1 VRGQSEA
8 ATALWT
14 LHPLVN
20 LKRRHAALATALQI
34 KRGMKVRID
43 SYAKHA
49 ASLNS
54 SPPTLNL
61 TTLEDP
67 LMAETGHARNVERF
81 TQLLSFVTSYGAD
94 YAPSNTKI
102 TIPNLQAKLT
112 ASLAAIDGVS
122 TYRAGWIV
130 AVNERQN
137 TFADLRQ
144 LTTRV
149 VNAFAASGAP
159 ENAVDDAKALKR
171 KINGVRAKALPE
183 DNPNTPE
190 NESEGSSV
198 SQRSFTQL
206 TEHLDSLIDLLDTSE
221 TYAPN
226 ETELQIGALQAYST
240 SLKNENNSVINSTTH
255 LSNKRITRDEA
266 LYADGTGLVD
276 LAGLVKK
283 YVKSLYG
290 ADSPQYEQISG
301 LDFTRPR

>member
-1 VRGQSEA
+1 
-8 ATALWT
+8 
-14 LHPLVN
+14 
-20 LKRRHAALATALQI
+20 
-34 KRGMKVRID
+34 
-43 SYAKHA
+43 
-49 ASLNS
+49 
-54 SPPTLNL
+54 
-61 TTLEDP
+61 
-67 LMAETGHARNVERF
+67 MAETGHARNVERF
-81 TQLLSFVTSYGAD
+81 TQLLSFVTNYGAD

-112 ASLAAIDGVS
+112 ASLAGIDGVS
-122 TYRAGWIV
+122 TYRAGLTV
-130 AVNERQN
+130 AINERQN
-137 TFADLRQ
+137 AFADLQR
-144 LTTRV
+144 LATRM

-171 KINGVRAKALPE
+171 KLDGARAKALPQ

-190 NESEGSSV
+190 DESQGNSV
-198 SQRSFTQL
+198 SQQSYTQL

-240 SLKNENNSVINSTTH
+240 SLKSENNSVINSTTA

-266 LYADGTGLVD
+266 LYAEGTGLVD

-283 YVKSLYG
+283 YIKSLFG
-290 ADSPQYEQISG
+290 ADSPQYAQISG